1 MKKEKKVL
9 MRNGMPAMDNGAV
22 RFWNVI
28 SKDDGEGEIDLY
40 GDIVTSKPVDW
51 WTGEELPGDY
61 ITPQGFREDLESVK
75 NKSKITVRLNS
86 CGGDL
91 YTGIAIH
98 NALKELK
105 GQINVVV
112 EGIAASAASVIMC
125 AGDTVSVY
133 PGSLVMIH
141 GVSMLVCDW
150 MNLQDLKKLV
160 HAADTSEGAV
170 AEIYNRK
177 TGISVETLR
186 AMMER
191 ETWMTGQE
199 AVDKGFANEVLESA
213 QVASFSMSADKKRLF
228 VNGRTFS
235 TEGIR
240 NLPGNIPVSDTAI
253 GPEGSCRGEAQ
264 TTKKE
269 EHTVMTLEEL
279 RSTEPDLVAEIENAA
294 RTAAEA
300 ANTVNIQNAVQ
311 AEQARIREI
320 DEIAP
325 AIADSELIASAKYG
339 ENACDAKELAFRA
352 LQQNAKQGAKVLNQL
367 LQDSAASGANEIVPA
382 PNAGID
388 EQGAR
393 AEADENDR
401 KAVVSAYMNSKKRG

>member
-1 MKKEKKVL
+1 
-9 MRNGMPAMDNGAV
+9 
-22 RFWNVI
+22 
-28 SKDDGEGEIDLY
+28 
-40 GDIVTSKPVDW
+40 
-51 WTGEELPGDY
+51 
-61 ITPQGFREDLESVK
+61 
-75 NKSKITVRLNS
+75 
-86 CGGDL
+86 
-91 YTGIAIH
+91 
-98 NALKELK
+98 
-105 GQINVVV
+105 
-112 EGIAASAASVIMC
+112 
-125 AGDTVSVY
+125 
-133 PGSLVMIH
+133 
-141 GVSMLVCDW
+141 
-150 MNLQDLKKLV
+150 
-160 HAADTSEGAV
+160 
-170 AEIYNRK
+170 
-177 TGISVETLR
+177 
-186 AMMER
+186 
-191 ETWMTGQE
+191 
-199 AVDKGFANEVLESA
+199 
-213 QVASFSMSADKKRLF
+213 
-228 VNGRTFS
+228 
-235 TEGIR
+235 
-240 NLPGNIPVSDTAI
+240 
-253 GPEGSCRGEAQ
+253 
-264 TTKKE
+264 
-269 EHTVMTLEEL
+269 MTLEEL